1 MLSLHRL
8 QSVEVWLLL
17 IDTDR
22 KVWDS
27 PKLPMAPWGGCCCV
41 SLWGLCHSCGQW
53 APEAASSHQQ
63 EGLAQES
70 SKINCFLG
78 RNFVMVLFHVITNDS

>member
-27 PKLPMAPWGGCCCV
+27 PKLPMAP
-41 SLWGLCHSCGQW
+41 
-53 APEAASSHQQ
+53 
-63 EGLAQES
+63 
-70 SKINCFLG
+70 
-78 RNFVMVLFHVITNDS
+78 